1 MASESVTLEQVLG
14 ISQQLKPSDQLRLI
28 SVLSERLRQEI
39 EPDAELIDML
49 SLAGVG
55 ADLWAEID
63 VTAYLEQERA
73 SWDR

>member
-39 EPDAELIDML
+39 ELDAELIDML